1 MNIQIDKRP
10 FLFLIIVKYFR
21 FFSLLVLTS
30 IFLFF
35 LRYTPSSI
43 SIEGYRIIL
52 IFILAGILWSTNLI
66 PTAITGLLVIILIPL
81 LSVLPAKK
89 TYALFGNEPLFFIL
103 SAFLIAI
110 ATEKSGLSRRI
121 TLIALSKGIQSE
133 KKLAFYIYMTGA
145 LLSFFMPEHAV
156 SALMF
161 PIVLEIAKTLNLEKK
176 TSNLGKLLFLS
187 LAYGTII
194 GGIATFLGG
203 ARNAL
208 AVGLLEEIGGLKISF
223 FEWLIFSLPLVTI
236 LFTFGFIV
244 LITLFTPEKVDLEG
258 ASLRIKRELEMMPP
272 FTFTEILT
280 SIIIFL
286 TICSWILTGHRGLGL
301 AGVSLISAIL
311 FFILGIVDWKEA
323 ERQINW
329 SAFFMYGGAITLGS
343 AFSQTDAGTF
353 LLNKFPYIDSDI
365 VKFGI
370 FSGLLSLILTE
381 FISNA
386 TVVALLLPIILKF
399 GLSLNLDLKILTVS
413 SALMSGL
420 AFMLPIGTPP
430 NLICYSSG
438 YYKISDS
445 IKAGLL
451 MNLLALFSL
460 YLCIKLIW

>member
-10 FLFLIIVKYFR
+10 FLLLIIVKYYR
-21 FFSLLVLTS
+21 FFSLFALII
-30 IFLFF
+30 IFLCF
-35 LRYTPSSI
+35 LRYTPTFI

-66 PTAITGLLVIILIPL
+66 PSAITGLLVIVLIPL
-81 LSVLPAKK
+81 LSVMPPKK

-103 SAFLIAI
+103 SAFIIAI
-110 ATEKSGLSRRI
+110 ATEKSGLSKRI
-121 TLIALSKGIQSE
+121 TLIALSKGTQSE
-133 KKLAFYIYMTGA
+133 KRLAFYIYITGA
-145 LLSFFMPEHAV
+145 LFSFIMPEHAV
-156 SALMF
+156 SALMS
-161 PIVLEIAKTLNLEKK
+161 PIVVGIAKTLNLEKK

-194 GGIATFLGG
+194 GGITTFLGG

-208 AVGLLEEIGGLKISF
+208 AVGLLEEIAGFKINF
-223 FEWLIFSLPLVTI
+223 FEWLIYSIPLVTI
-236 LFTFGFIV
+236 LFVFGFAL
-244 LITLFTPEKVDLEG
+244 LITLFNPEKVNLEE
-258 ASLRIKRELEMMPP
+258 ASIRIKRELEMMPP
-272 FTFTEILT
+272 FTFSELLA
-280 SIIIFL
+280 SIIIVL
-286 TICSWILTGHRGLGL
+286 TICGWILTGHIGLGL

-343 AFSQTDAGTF
+343 AFSQTDAGIF
-353 LLNKFPYIDSDI
+353 LLAKLPYFESNI
-365 VKFGI
+365 VILGLFFGLI
-370 FSGLLSLILTE
+370 SLILTE

-386 TVVALLLPIILKF
+386 TVVALLLPLILKI
-399 GLSLNLDLKILTVS
+399 GISLNLDLKILTVTN
-413 SALMSGL
+413 ALMSGL

-430 NLICYSSG
+430 NLISYSSG

-451 MNLLALFSL
+451 MNTFALFSL
-460 YLCIKLIW
+460 YICLKFIW